1 MERVDPN
8 VPTEDVAG
16 MFAEVLGLLAVNPI
30 EHLHQP
36 LSPRS
41 AVLDHTDAQA
51 GEALEHPVRAER
63 RERVENV
70 ASLFVAEPAKLGD
83 PEPLELVAAYP
94 VVAVAV
100 VAGVRVV
107 HLHRDSR

>member
-8 VPTEDVAG
+8 VPTEDVAA
-16 MFAEVLGLLAVNPI
+16 MFAEVLVLLAVNPI

-51 GEALEHPVRAER
+51 GEALEHPVRDER
-63 RERVENV
+63 RERVEDV
-70 ASLFVAEPAKLGD
+70 AALFVDEPAKLGEL
-83 PEPLELVAAYP
+83 EPLELVAAFP
-94 VVAVAV
+94 IVDVTVVA
-100 VAGVRVV
+100 
-107 HLHRDSR
+107 